1 MKGSDFQALLR
12 EKWGYSYDVQLRR
25 IQQKVVLLVMWR
37 YLEQPSFPLSE
48 AEYLA
53 HLENVLAHLQAWG
66 VWESVRREIESTRQR
81 LVWARRWPFLWICR
95 RWGSGSRSGCCKFSG
110 GEKSPNKPK
119 RRILRL
125 GKKLEWVSAQ
135 TADREFAQRPCPF

>member
-12 EKWGYSYDVQLRR
+12 EKWVYSYDVQLRR

-53 HLENVLAHLQAWG
+53 HLERVLAHLQAWG

-81 LVWARRWPFLWICR
+81 PRMGKAVAIPLDLQKV
-95 RWGSGSRSGCCKFSG
+95 
-110 GEKSPNKPK
+110 GERVS
-119 RRILRL
+119 
-125 GKKLEWVSAQ
+125 EWLL
-135 TADREFAQRPCPF
+135 

>member
-66 VWESVRREIESTRQR
+66 VW
-81 LVWARRWPFLWICR
+81 
-95 RWGSGSRSGCCKFSG
+95 
-110 GEKSPNKPK
+110 
-119 RRILRL
+119 
-125 GKKLEWVSAQ
+125 
-135 TADREFAQRPCPF
+135 

>member
-1 MKGSDFQALLR
+1 MKGSDVQDLLR

-66 VWESVRREIESTRQR
+66 VWESVRREIEATRQR
-81 LVWARRWPFLWICR
+81 PRMGKAVAIPLDLQKV
-95 RWGSGSRSGCCKFSG
+95 
-110 GEKSPNKPK
+110 GERVS
-119 RRILRL
+119 
-125 GKKLEWVSAQ
+125 EWLL
-135 TADREFAQRPCPF
+135 

>member
-81 LVWARRWPFLWICR
+81 PRMGKAVAIPLDLQKVGELV
-95 RWGSGSRSGCCKFSG
+95 S
-110 GEKSPNKPK
+110 
-119 RRILRL
+119 
-125 GKKLEWVSAQ
+125 EWLL
-135 TADREFAQRPCPF
+135 

>member
-1 MKGSDFQALLR
+1 MTGSDFQALLR

-25 IQQKVVLLVMWR
+25 MGGRVVLLVMWR

-66 VWESVRREIESTRQR
+66 VWEAVRREIEATRQR
-81 LVWARRWPFLWICR
+81 PRMGKAVAIPLDLQKV
-95 RWGSGSRSGCCKFSG
+95 
-110 GEKSPNKPK
+110 GERVS
-119 RRILRL
+119 
-125 GKKLEWVSAQ
+125 EWLL
-135 TADREFAQRPCPF
+135 

>member
-53 HLENVLAHLQAWG
+53 HLERVLAHLQAWG
-66 VWESVRREIESTRQR
+66 VWEAVRREIEATRQR
-81 LVWARRWPFLWICR
+81 PRMGKAVAIPLDLQKV
-95 RWGSGSRSGCCKFSG
+95 
-110 GEKSPNKPK
+110 GERVS
-119 RRILRL
+119 
-125 GKKLEWVSAQ
+125 EWLL
-135 TADREFAQRPCPF
+135 